1 MISCQDCG
9 YDNQPGTEYCE
20 ICGSHLASAPVTV
33 IPAPT
38 AGVTP
43 SVTAP
48 LTSDPFPALVQ
59 SLAEPIQQIVAEPVF
74 SAATPAMP
82 TFTAP
87 ISAVPSYAS
96 LTNSKLISRQ
106 AGSPIPEFNLDAAS
120 MIVGIFD
127 PSSGPPDIDL
137 ESFVG
142 SDTVSREHAEIYLEN
157 DDWKVKDL
165 TSTNGVFI
173 KKNGEARFGGRI
185 TAPEQLADGDEIA
198 FAKVKFVL
206 NIS

>member
-9 YDNQPGTEYCE
+9 YDNQPGNEYCE
-20 ICGSHLASAPVTV
+20 ICGLHLASASSTST
-33 IPAPT
+33 APT
-38 AGVTP
+38 PRAAISP
-43 SVTAP
+43 NVTAR
-48 LTSDPFPALVQ
+48 LVSDPLLSETAQPTT
-59 SLAEPIQQIVAEPVF
+59 STF
-74 SAATPAMP
+74 SPLP
-82 TFTAP
+82 TAIPTSTTSP
-87 ISAVPSYAS
+87 DDVRSHAS
-96 LTNSKLISRQ
+96 LNNSKLISKQ
-106 AGSPIPEFNLDAAS
+106 AGSSIPAFNLDAAS

-157 DDWKVKDL
+157 GSWKVKDL

-173 KKNGEARFGGRI
+173 KKSAGTRFGGRI
-185 TAPEQLADGDEIA
+185 TMPESLEDGDEIA

-206 NIS
+206 SIS